1 MSTVRPTGLPAVP
14 ARPSSGG
21 VTPAGQ
27 SRAAAFFQA
36 AVTDAAGA
44 TASRPTQSAM
54 SVQLQTQTQPQ
65 AQRTAPK
72 TFTAPTE
79 QPQKILRP
87 GSLLNIVV

>member
-14 ARPSSGG
+14 ARTSSGG

-27 SRAAAFFQA
+27 ARAAAFFQA
-36 AVTDAAGA
+36 AVTEA
-44 TASRPTQSAM
+44 TTTRPTQSPMTA
-54 SVQLQTQTQPQ
+54 QLQTQTEPQ
-65 AQRTAPK
+65 VQRTAPR

-79 QPQKILRP
+79 QPQKMLRP